1 MYIPL
6 SLPRKA
12 LLRQWSFLVMT
23 DALVES
29 VLAVEVSARFSTL
42 PAPRKMNEKRRLFK
56 EEQQRKKALFSHDMQ
71 LPLPT
76 WNFFPH
82 AMGPWR
88 QQFMRLK
95 MSISGNSPRC
105 LLWFSSFWRSSDPQN
120 EAGWS
125 WLKPVEVDG
134 SWGWYEKQRDLD
146 SKSRN
151 WIQDSIR

>member
-56 EEQQRKKALFSHDMQ
+56 EEQQRKKALFFTWHAVATSHVE
-71 LPLPT
+71 
-76 WNFFPH
+76 FFPPCHGPMEAAIH
-82 AMGPWR
+82 AAENVHIGQLSAMFALVFFILTQLGSAKWS
-88 QQFMRLK
+88 RLK
-95 MSISGNSPRC
+95 
-105 LLWFSSFWRSSDPQN
+105 LA
-120 EAGWS
+120 EASWS
-125 WLKPVEVDG
+125 WWKLGMIRKTER
-134 SWGWYEKQRDLD
+134 SRFKEQKLD
-146 SKSRN
+146 TR
-151 WIQDSIR
+151 